1 MAPALSVITAKPSHA
16 FVWHDDD
23 FSIQITCPADDMF
36 WLRVEKGSGPAI
48 VSDFKLSQQTYDQ
61 ASAALALALDV
72 RGGNPDALT
81 FTDLAPTTG
90 EFYTLRDRA
99 EAEIVHL
106 TSIMVRY
113 AKARNLTV
121 ASAEKLHDRDGT
133 GRQPA
138 DRWSVAFTLA
148 PTPAES

>member
-1 MAPALSVITAKPSHA
+1 MARPLSVIAATASDA
-16 FVWHDDD
+16 FHWREDD
-23 FSIQITCPADDMF
+23 FSIQITCPEDRMF
-36 WLRVEKGSGPAI
+36 WLRVEKGAGPAI
-48 VSDFKLSQQTYDQ
+48 ISDFKLSQQTYDQ
-61 ASAALALALDV
+61 ASAALALAMDV
-72 RGGNPDALT
+72 RGGNPEALT
-81 FTDLAPTTG
+81 FKDLAPTTG

-113 AKARNLTV
+113 AKVRNLTV

-133 GRQPA
+133 GRKPA

-148 PTPAES
+148 PTAVVG